1 MTEAAL
7 ALSEQ
12 KAQDLGELLAAAE
25 QERQS
30 LSQRQ
35 EKERKLEQQVGAGQC
50 ALVGGWKCVT
60 AAQPLPFSRRK
71 LQIGSPSSS
80 GTCRLPMK
88 RTCCLEARYE
98 GCGFE
103 RYGQNGDRASYP
115 KNPWWCT
122 RAG

>member
-12 KAQDLGELLAAAE
+12 KAQDLGELLTTAE

-35 EKERKLEQQVGAGQC
+35 EKERKLEQQVGAGLC
-50 ALVGGWKCVT
+50 GLVGERKYLAT
-60 AAQPLPFSRRK
+60 AQLEASVALPLSLRK
-71 LQIGSPSSS
+71 LQVGNLSSS
-80 GTCRLPMK
+80 GTCLPPMR

-98 GCGFE
+98 GV
-103 RYGQNGDRASYP
+103 
-115 KNPWWCT
+115 WV
-122 RAG
+122 